1 MKFNSQAFSALR
13 HRNFRIF
20 WLGQSISLCGT
31 WMQNVAQGWLVL
43 NVTNSVFLLGL
54 TGAIAGLPILAF
66 SLVGGVT
73 ADRVNK
79 RSLLILTQAL
89 AALLA
94 LSLAVLISLK
104 IVTFWQIALIAGF
117 SGLIMAFDTPARQSF
132 FAEIVPKEDL
142 ANAIAINSAVFSAT
156 RIIGPVLA
164 AFAIAGLGMASA
176 FYLNSLSFLP
186 AIIALYFIRGNFRPH
201 HKSERTIIS
210 SLFQGADYIWK
221 NKRIRILM
229 IQISLV
235 SVFGMSG
242 QVLMPVFARD
252 ILHLGVRGLG
262 HLMAFF
268 GLGSLLGAVFV
279 VLSSHFPRR
288 EIFVSIGGLVMSLSL
303 ILFALSRNA
312 TLSYLLLIPTG
323 WGLITQAVTI
333 NSLLQHYAPDALRGR
348 VMGFYTFTFLG
359 MMPIGSFQ
367 AGLFAHLWGTPAAVV
382 IGGIICLGASF
393 YLLLNHRLLFRD
405 CQRET
410 GVKRGR
416 RRSG

>member
-1 MKFNSQAFSALR
+1 VKFNSQALSALR
-13 HRNFRIF
+13 HRNFRIY
-20 WLGQSISLCGT
+20 WLGQFLSLCGS
-31 WMQNVAQGWLVL
+31 WMQNVALGWLVL
-43 NVTNSVFLLGL
+43 NVTDSVFLLGL

-66 SLVGGVT
+66 SLFGGVT

-79 RSLLILTQAL
+79 RSFLILTQVL
-89 AALLA
+89 AALLS
-94 LSLAVLISLK
+94 LILAVLISLK
-104 IVTFWQIALIAGF
+104 IITFWQIALIAGF
-117 SGLIMAFDTPARQSF
+117 SGLVMAFDSPARLSF
-132 FAEIVPKEDL
+132 FAEIVPKKDL

-186 AIIALYFIRGNFRPH
+186 AIIALYFIRGNFRPQ
-201 HKSERTIIS
+201 HKSERTIVS

-221 NKRIRILM
+221 NKRIRILI

-268 GLGSLLGAVFV
+268 GLGSLLGAIFV
-279 VLSSHFPRR
+279 VLSIHFPRR
-288 EIFVSIGGLVMSLSL
+288 ERFVSIGGLVMSLSL

-312 TLSYLLLIPTG
+312 TFSYLLLILTG
-323 WGLITQAVTI
+323 WGLITQNVII
-333 NSLLQHYAPDALRGR
+333 NSLLQHYTPDALRGR
-348 VMGFYTFTFLG
+348 VMGFFIFVFMG

-367 AGLFAHLWGTPAAVV
+367 TGLLAHLWGTPATVA
-382 IGGIICLGASF
+382 IGGIICFGASL
-393 YLLLNHRLLFRD
+393 YLLLNHRSLFD
-405 CQRET
+405 NPF
-410 GVKRGR
+410 
-416 RRSG
+416 